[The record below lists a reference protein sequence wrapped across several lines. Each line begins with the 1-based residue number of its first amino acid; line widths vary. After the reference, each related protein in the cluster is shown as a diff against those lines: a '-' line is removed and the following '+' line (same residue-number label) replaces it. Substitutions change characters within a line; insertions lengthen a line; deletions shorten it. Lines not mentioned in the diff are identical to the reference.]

1 MKRTPGSADGRP
13 GAAPY
18 RVTFVAS
25 TLAVGGT
32 ETMVREYAL
41 RMDRRR
47 FAPSVVCLRSPGRI
61 GEELVALGV
70 PVVSGVASSRLDVSG
85 LGRLRAALKRQRAQ
99 AVVCLDHRNAMT
111 LGVVASLGV
120 ARKRFVTVHSTRLW
134 SGRKILGGSVACSMR
149 FVDRVIA
156 VGRNQARYLVEEE
169 GVRPDRIAVVP
180 NGINA
185 AEFEAGKDCVEL
197 RASLGLAPDSP
208 VVGIVA
214 ALRPE
219 KNHELF
225 LEAASRVARAVPGA
239 RFLVVGGGRRQQELE
254 RLASGLGIADAVRF
268 LGERSDGRS
277 LIRVFDVAVL
287 CSHPVVETLPVFVME
302 AMAWGK
308 PVVST
313 RVGDVDSL
321 VQDGVTGILVSPG
334 SVDELSGAIVR
345 LLTDPEAARDMGRR
359 GREKVVNEFS
369 LGRSVRALE
378 DLIEG
383 ELGKQ

>member
-1 MKRTPGSADGRP
+1 VKQRPGSADSRP
-13 GAAPY
+13 GAAPL

-47 FAPSVVCLRSPGRI
+47 FAPSVVCLRGPGRI
-61 GEELVALGV
+61 GQELASLGV

-85 LGRLRAALKRQRAQ
+85 LGRLRAALRRQRAQ

-134 SGRKILGGSVACSMR
+134 SGRKILGGGVACSMR

-185 AEFEAGKDCVEL
+185 AEFEAGTDAAEV
-197 RASLGLAPDSP
+197 RASLGLDPGSP

-225 LEAASRVARAVPGA
+225 LEAASRVARNVRGTT
-239 RFLVVGGGRRQQELE
+239 FLVVGGGRRLEELE
-254 RLASGLGIADAVRF
+254 RLAAGLGLAGAVRF
-268 LGERSDGRS
+268 LGERSDARS
-277 LIRVFDVAVL
+277 LIRAFDVAVL

-302 AMAWGK
+302 AMAWAK

-321 VQDGVTGILVSPG
+321 VEDGLTGILVPPG
-334 SVDELSGAIVR
+334 SVDELSGAITR
-345 LLTDPEAARDMGRR
+345 LLTDPETARDMGRR
-359 GREKVVNEFS
+359 GRDKVVNEFS
-369 LGRSVRALE
+369 LQHSVRILE

-383 ELGKQ
+383 ELGKK

>member
-1 MKRTPGSADGRP
+1 VRRRPGSVDERP
-13 GAAPY
+13 GEAPR

-32 ETMVREYAL
+32 ETMVREYAV
-41 RMDRRR
+41 RMDRKR
-47 FAPSVVCLRSPGRI
+47 FLPSVVCLRNPGKI
-61 GEELVALGV
+61 GEELASLGV
-70 PVVSGVASSRLDVSG
+70 PVVSRVACSRLDVSS
-85 LGRLRAALKRQRAQ
+85 LARLRSALRRLRTE

-156 VGRNQARYLVEEE
+156 VGRNQARYLVDEE
-169 GVRPDRIAVVP
+169 GVPPDRIAIVP

-185 AEFEAGKDCVEL
+185 AEFEPKADSGEL
-197 RASLGLAPDSP
+197 RASLGLRPESP
-208 VVGIVA
+208 VAGIVA

-225 LEAASRVARAVPGA
+225 LEAVSRVARAVRNA
-239 RFLVVGGGRRQQELE
+239 QFLIIGGGRRQAELE
-254 RLASGLGIADAVRF
+254 RLASGLGVAGTVRF
-268 LGERSDGRS
+268 LGERSDARA
-277 LIRVFDVAVL
+277 LIRSFDVAVL

-308 PVVST
+308 PVVAT

-321 VQDGVTGILVSPG
+321 VEDRVTGILVSPG
-334 SVDELSGAIVR
+334 SIDELSAAITR
-345 LLTDPEAARDMGRR
+345 LLTDPRAAEDMGLKGRR
-359 GREKVVNEFS
+359 KVVKEFS
-369 LGRSVRALE
+369 LQHSVRVLE

-383 ELGKQ
+383 ELKKP

>member
-1 MKRTPGSADGRP
+1 MTPRTGSEDGRP
-13 GAAPY
+13 GAAPFS
-18 RVTFVAS
+18 VTFVAS

-41 RMDRRR
+41 RMDRKK

-61 GEELVALGV
+61 GEELAARGV
-70 PVVSGVASSRLDVSG
+70 PVLSRVVSSRLDLYG
-85 LGRLRAALKRQRAQ
+85 LSRLRVALKRLRSD

-156 VGRNQARYLVEEE
+156 VGRNQARYLAEEE
-169 GVRPDRIAVVP
+169 SVPPDRIAVVP
-180 NGINA
+180 NGINISD
-185 AEFEAGKDCVEL
+185 FDVGPDPVEL
-197 RASLGLAPDSP
+197 CASLGLEPGSP

-225 LEAASRVARAVPGA
+225 LEAASRVVKEFRDA
-239 RFLVVGGGRRQQELE
+239 RFLVVGGGKRRGELE
-254 RLASGLGIADAVRF
+254 RLAAGLGVERAVRF
-268 LGERSDGRS
+268 LGERSDARS
-277 LIRVFDVAVL
+277 LIRAFDVAVL

-302 AMAWGK
+302 AMACGK

-321 VQDGVTGILVSPG
+321 VEDGVTGILVSPG
-334 SVDELSGAIVR
+334 SADELSGAIVR
-345 LLTDPEAARDMGRR
+345 LLQDPGAARDMGRR
-359 GREKVVNEFS
+359 GRAKVANEFS
-369 LGRSVRALE
+369 LHNSVRTLE

-383 ELGKQ
+383 ELRKK

>member
-1 MKRTPGSADGRP
+1 
-13 GAAPY
+13 
-18 RVTFVAS
+18 VTFVAS

-41 RMDRRR
+41 RMDRKR
-47 FAPSVVCLRSPGRI
+47 FQPSIVCLRDPGRI
-61 GEELVALGV
+61 GEDLAALGV
-70 PVVSGVASSRLDVSG
+70 EVLSRVACSRLDVYG
-85 LGRLRAALKRQRAQ
+85 LGRLRAALKRLRSQ

-111 LGVVASLGV
+111 LGVMASLGV
-120 ARKRFVTVHSTRLW
+120 ASKRFVTVHSTRLW

-156 VGRNQARYLVEEE
+156 VGRNQARYLAEEE

-185 AEFEAGKDCVEL
+185 AEFDSGPDAAQV
-197 RASLGLAPDSP
+197 RASVGLRPDSR

-225 LEAASRVARAVPGA
+225 LEAASRVARAVRDA
-239 RFLVVGGGRRQQELE
+239 RFLVVGGGRRKEELE
-254 RLASGLGIADAVRF
+254 RLASALGVAGAVSF
-268 LGERSDGRS
+268 LGERNDARS
-277 LIRVFDVAVL
+277 LIRAFDVAVL
-287 CSHPVVETLPVFVME
+287 CSHPVVETLPVYVME
-302 AMAWGK
+302 AMACGK

-321 VQDGVTGILVSPG
+321 VEDGVTGILVAPG
-334 SVDELSGAIVR
+334 SVDELSDAVSR
-345 LLTDPEAARDMGRR
+345 LLSDPEAAREMGRR
-359 GREKVVNEFS
+359 GRAKVVNEFS
-369 LGRSVRALE
+369 LERSVRALE

-383 ELGKQ
+383 ELRKK